1 MRSGTTPTARGWE
14 GRTLRES
21 SFKTRRLAFVA
32 AGWFFSAPATAA
44 DIAFGEYLAGECV
57 TCHQKSGQSNGIPA
71 IVGWP
76 PDQFVA
82 VLKSYKAKDRPNPVM
97 QTIAARFGDAEM
109 EALAAYFATLKQP
122 AASSASAN

>member
-1 MRSGTTPTARGWE
+1 MTLGLRSGCITAVAIGALGWRAI
-14 GRTLRES
+14 G
-21 SFKTRRLAFVA
+21 
-32 AGWFFSAPATAA
+32 PACAA

-57 TCHQKSGQSNGIPA
+57 TCHQRSGQSNGIPA

-97 QTIAARFGDAEM
+97 QTIAARLGDAEM
-109 EALAAYFATLKQP
+109 EALAAYFATLKLP
-122 AASSASAN
+122 AASSAAAN